1 MSYFQM
7 VMALNIDRFLT
18 DQSIGVFM
26 CSDTNR
32 AFQEPPKKD
41 SRPIKYNWNGLGSL
55 KKGSNLS
62 VCLSVPTSNVKNLVR
77 QARAKRSEASSQ
89 YLNLKFE
96 NLVHQFPHFH
106 RNFLIR
112 IESVF
117 SSLFR
122 LDLNFNF
129 KGHYVVL
136 SQDMF
141 LDQTTDHV
149 EIFLEFQN
157 FTQKETDVSIVGSQI
172 ENFLQDFSK
181 FDVKILNA
189 FHYTPRNFFKNINE
203 VHHLDSDERHFALL
217 SAFLHYKDRMI
228 DDTDFG
234 IGKSKLWQ
242 ELNSDNKKLANETI
256 FKITKYFNVLESIF
270 LIYHFGKNKGSD
282 IDIIADKIE
291 DELDFE
297 NRFQSISSTFDKMS
311 VFFEQRSD
319 KDTTEHAEGERHRD
333 IWMSVFAGIAG
344 VTGFI
349 LGLEKDSLMLDP
361 NHTGSA
367 ASVLFEK
374 ILSNNFIW
382 LPVIGVGVGALFY
395 MFLRNLKKKP
405 PTEPKAPASS
415 KITSK
420 SGSNSNSN

>member
-1 MSYFQM
+1 
-7 VMALNIDRFLT
+7 
-18 DQSIGVFM
+18 M

-32 AFQEPPKKD
+32 AFQESPKKD
-41 SRPIKYNWNGLGSL
+41 SKPIKFNWNGLGSL
-55 KKGSNLS
+55 VKGSNLS
-62 VCLSVPTSNVKNLVR
+62 VCLSVPTSEVKNLIR
-77 QARAKRSEASSQ
+77 KARIKRSEASSQ
-89 YLNLKFE
+89 YVNLKFD
-96 NLVHQFPHFH
+96 NLVHKFPHFH

-117 SSLFR
+117 SSLFK
-122 LDLNFNF
+122 LDVNFNF

-141 LDQTTDHV
+141 LDQTIDHV

-157 FTQKETDVSIVGSQI
+157 FTLEEADVSIVGSQI
-172 ENFLQDFSK
+172 ENFLQGFNE

-189 FHYTPRNFFKNINE
+189 FHYTPRFFFRNISE
-203 VHHLDSDERHFALL
+203 VHHLESDERHFALL

-242 ELNSDNKKLANETI
+242 ELNSENKNLANETI

-270 LIYHFGKNKGSD
+270 LIYHFGKSKDSD

-297 NRFQSISSTFDKMS
+297 KRFQSISSTFDKMS

-367 ASVLFEK
+367 LSVLSEK
-374 ILSNNFIW
+374 ILSNDFVW
-382 LPVIGVGVGALFY
+382 LPFIGVGVGVLFY
-395 MFLRNLKKKP
+395 MFVRNMKRDKL
-405 PTEPKAPASS
+405 TKATAPSRS
-415 KITSK
+415 KLSSK